1 MLSQTIDRLLP
12 LLRLIDQ
19 PAFCIG
25 DDQTM
30 VCNRHCQYLAPAS
43 PSELP
48 QWLGGCAE
56 LYETW
61 DRAAAL
67 TLPVSLNGQP
77 YSTLVQPL
85 EDGTLFLLSP
95 CERMLTAVSPLTVTA
110 QVLRQP
116 LTDLVSMT
124 QNLAEEAEELEDPVF
139 QSQTAAINRQLYR
152 MTRIACNLADLEWL
166 RGGTYIPHL
175 KKIELL
181 PFLRC
186 FTMELEDVCREMER
200 ELTCSL
206 PEKPI
211 IVQTDSMLVERA
223 ILNLISNALKYSPSH
238 TPIRF
243 RADTTASSVLFRVYN
258 TCENA
263 DLLTAAFRRME
274 ERSLLP
280 DPNWGLGLGLP
291 MAYYIARLLGGTV
304 AVEVREDTAVVTM
317 SVSRKKQLPDTQVQN
332 MPPID
337 YTGGMRHS
345 LVELSD
351 SLPDSC
357 FDSMVL

>member
-12 LLRLIDQ
+12 FLRLIDQ

-25 DDQTM
+25 ADQTI
-30 VCNRHCQYLAPAS
+30 VCNRHGQSLAPVS
-43 PSELP
+43 ESELP
-48 QWLGGCAE
+48 QWLGSSAEAYEAWDRTAE
-56 LYETW
+56 LTV
-61 DRAAAL
+61 
-67 TLPVSLNGQP
+67 PVTLNGQ
-77 YSTLVQPL
+77 TFRALIQPL

-95 CERMLTAVSPLTVTA
+95 CERMLTVPSSLTVTA

-116 LTDLVSMT
+116 LTDLVSLT
-124 QNLAEEAEELEDPVF
+124 QSLAEDMEELEDPMF

-152 MTRIACNLADLEWL
+152 MARIACNLSDLEWL
-166 RGGTYIPHL
+166 RDGTYVPQL
-175 KKIELL
+175 EKLELL
-181 PFLRC
+181 PFLQT
-186 FTMELEDVCREMER
+186 FTTELIDICWETGR

-206 PEKPI
+206 PERPVI
-211 IVQTDSMLVERA
+211 LRTDEMLLERA

-238 TPIRF
+238 TPIHF
-243 RADTTASSVLFRVYN
+243 RVDTTASSVLFRVYN

-274 ERSLLP
+274 ERGLLP
-280 DPNWGLGLGLP
+280 DPSWGLGLGLP
-291 MAYYIARLLGGTV
+291 MTYYIARLLGGTV
-304 AVEVREDTAVVTM
+304 AVEVREETAVVTM
-317 SVSRKKQLPDTQVQN
+317 SVSRKKQLSDVQVKN
-332 MPPID
+332 APPFD